1 MLYGRHEER
10 RVMRALLAG
19 ARAGRSGV
27 LVIRGE
33 AGVGK
38 HALLQDTAEQ
48 ATDFRLLRGTGV
60 ESEIELA
67 FATLHQLL
75 RPVLDRLDRLPG
87 PQANALRGA
96 FGLIDTE
103 PNPFLIELGVL
114 SLLGEVARE
123 RPALCIVEDA
133 HRLDQASADTLVF
146 VARRLAAEPVV
157 LLLAARDDDVR
168 QFAEQDLP
176 SLWLGGLDPAA
187 AGQLLEAHAGK
198 LTPEVRDRLV
208 EETGGNALALLE
220 LPASL
225 SGEQLAGRE
234 PLPERL
240 PLSNRLEQTFLER
253 ARRLP
258 ERTRTLLLV
267 AAVEGDG
274 ELATILAAGRVLA
287 ARPEALEPAERS
299 GLIRVSGPQLE
310 FRHPLVRTAVYQ
322 GATFIAR
329 QAAHRALTQV
339 LEGAQQADR
348 RIWHLAAATLG
359 PDEYVARTLEA
370 SAERARRRGSPAT
383 AAAALER
390 AAALTPPAGPWAQ
403 RMVAAAECLW
413 EAGHGGRARTLL
425 DRIEPQPEDPAVRAR
440 MAHVRG
446 AVELASGI
454 PAIACTVLVEGAR
467 PILDSDPARATEML
481 VLATRAA
488 LAGNELRTIVEVI
501 APAVPSLPGHDDAR
515 VERVADSLLA
525 ARVPQVVSA
534 AGTQDLHPT
543 ATTTWPH
550 PSLTWIWPML
560 AVVEPAGDD
569 STANLQ
575 LAKLVAA
582 GRAAATIGTRTVALA
597 NLAIAEF
604 CLGGWPSA
612 VSNATEGLRLARETG
627 QQATTGYFLAL
638 LASVAAQ
645 QGRAEDCREFAEA
658 ALAAATPRRVVVV
671 AAHASWALA
680 QLDLA
685 EGRPAAALERLGAL
699 TTPHDP
705 TAYAPI
711 ALLATGDLVEA
722 AARAGRLEGM
732 EPFLARFE
740 RWAEWDKRTWTLAT
754 AARCR
759 ALITQGE
766 AAERHYQTAL
776 AVEGIGLRPFDLART
791 ELLYGQWLRRA
802 RRRADARPHLRAA
815 LEIFDQLGAVPWID
829 QASVELRA
837 SGETA
842 RKRDP
847 STLKQLTP
855 QELQI
860 ARLAAGGL
868 SNREIAAGLF
878 LSPHTVGYHLHK
890 IYAKLGVASRAGLRR
905 LDLGN
910 GDGN

>member
-1 MLYGRHEER
+1 
-10 RVMRALLAG
+10 
-19 ARAGRSGV
+19 
-27 LVIRGE
+27 
-33 AGVGK
+33 
-38 HALLQDTAEQ
+38 
-48 ATDFRLLRGTGV
+48 
-60 ESEIELA
+60 
-67 FATLHQLL
+67 
-75 RPVLDRLDRLPG
+75 
-87 PQANALRGA
+87 
-96 FGLIDTE
+96 
-103 PNPFLIELGVL
+103 
-114 SLLGEVARE
+114 
-123 RPALCIVEDA
+123 
-133 HRLDQASADTLVF
+133 
-146 VARRLAAEPVV
+146 
-157 LLLAARDDDVR
+157 
-168 QFAEQDLP
+168 
-176 SLWLGGLDPAA
+176 
-187 AGQLLEAHAGK
+187 
-198 LTPEVRDRLV
+198 
-208 EETGGNALALLE
+208 
-220 LPASL
+220 
-225 SGEQLAGRE
+225 
-234 PLPERL
+234 
-240 PLSNRLEQTFLER
+240 
-253 ARRLP
+253 
-258 ERTRTLLLV
+258 
-267 AAVEGDG
+267 
-274 ELATILAAGRVLA
+274 
-287 ARPEALEPAERS
+287 
-299 GLIRVSGPQLE
+299 
-310 FRHPLVRTAVYQ
+310 
-322 GATFIAR
+322 
-329 QAAHRALTQV
+329 
-339 LEGAQQADR
+339 
-348 RIWHLAAATLG
+348 
-359 PDEYVARTLEA
+359 
-370 SAERARRRGSPAT
+370 
-383 AAAALER
+383 
-390 AAALTPPAGPWAQ
+390 
-403 RMVAAAECLW
+403 MVAAAECLW

>member
-1 MLYGRHEER
+1 
-10 RVMRALLAG
+10 MRALLAG

-310 FRHPLVRTAVYQ
+310 FRHPLVRSAVYQ

>member
-1 MLYGRHEER
+1 
-10 RVMRALLAG
+10 MRALLAG

-348 RIWHLAAATLG
+348 RIWHLAA
-359 PDEYVARTLEA
+359 
-370 SAERARRRGSPAT
+370 
-383 AAAALER
+383 
-390 AAALTPPAGPWAQ
+390 AGPWAQ

>member
-1 MLYGRHEER
+1 
-10 RVMRALLAG
+10 MRALLAG